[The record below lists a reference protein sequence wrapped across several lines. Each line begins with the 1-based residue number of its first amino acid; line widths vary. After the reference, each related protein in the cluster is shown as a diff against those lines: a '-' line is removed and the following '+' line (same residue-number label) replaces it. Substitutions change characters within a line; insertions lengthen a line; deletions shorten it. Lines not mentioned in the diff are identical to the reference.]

1 MINDRFKDMLN
12 EKSVIRSISERAS
25 ARKREIGADN
35 VFDFSI
41 GNPNVPCPSQFTDA
55 VLDLYST
62 EPAHVLHG
70 YSPSMGILSVRQA
83 MADSLNRRF
92 GMDYQA
98 AHLFPTAGATAALA
112 HAFRAVTK
120 TGDDIVTFAP
130 YFPEYQPYVEGTG
143 AHLKIVPP
151 DTAHFQIDFDA
162 LERTLDAN
170 TAAVLINTPNN
181 PSGTVYSEATLTA
194 LADMLRAKQRAYGH
208 DIFLISDEPYRE
220 IVFDGATQPYP
231 AKFYD
236 NTLTCYSFS
245 KSLSLPGERI
255 GYVYVPEEATDSHE
269 LFYAVAGAAR
279 ASGHICAPSLIQRAV
294 AENIDCMPDLEAY
307 KVNRK
312 LTCYFGAYFNR
323 QGCNGC

>member
-25 ARKREIGADN
+25 ARKREIGANN

-120 TGDDIVTFAP
+120 PGDDIVTFAP

-162 LERTLDAN
+162 LESTLDAN

-208 DIFLISDEPYRE
+208 DIFLISDEPYR
-220 IVFDGATQPYP
+220 
-231 AKFYD
+231 
-236 NTLTCYSFS
+236 
-245 KSLSLPGERI
+245 
-255 GYVYVPEEATDSHE
+255 
-269 LFYAVAGAAR
+269 
-279 ASGHICAPSLIQRAV
+279 
-294 AENIDCMPDLEAY
+294 
-307 KVNRK
+307 
-312 LTCYFGAYFNR
+312 
-323 QGCNGC
+323 